1 MYKADDERAVRCFGG
16 PDDPLMMRYH
26 DEEWGVP
33 LHDDTGLLEFLLLDG
48 AQAGLSWRTILH
60 KREAY
65 RAAFDGFDAGK
76 VAGYTD
82 ADRER
87 LLADPGIV
95 RNRLKIK
102 AARSNAVAALGLA
115 ERHGGLAPFFWGFVD
130 GVPVVNRWA
139 DTAEVPASTQ
149 LSDRLSR
156 ELKRLGFKFVGSTI
170 CYSFMQAV
178 GMVDDHTRDCF
189 RCRPAAELRPAPPA
203 PPRAS

>member
-1 MYKADDERAVRCFGG
+1 MAEGDDTRRCAWVGN
-16 PDDPLMMRYH
+16 DPVYVAYH
-26 DEEWGVP
+26 DREWGVP
-33 LHDDTGLLEFLLLDG
+33 SHDDRYLFEMLLLEG
-48 AQAGLSWRTILH
+48 AQAGLSWRLILG

-65 RAAFDGFDAGK
+65 RRAYDGFDPVRIA
-76 VAGYTD
+76 AWDD
-82 ADRER
+82 AKLER
-87 LLADPGIV
+87 LSRDPGIV

-139 DTAEVPASTQ
+139 DTAKVPASTP

>member
-1 MYKADDERAVRCFGG
+1 MAEADDTRRCAWVGN
-16 PDDPLMMRYH
+16 DPVYVAYH
-26 DEEWGVP
+26 DREWGVP
-33 LHDDTGLLEFLLLDG
+33 SHDDRYLFEMLLLEG
-48 AQAGLSWRTILH
+48 AQAGLSWRLILG

-65 RAAFDGFDAGK
+65 RHAYDGFDPVRIA
-76 VAGYTD
+76 AWDD
-82 ADRER
+82 AKLER
-87 LLADPGIV
+87 LSRDPGIV

-139 DTAEVPASTQ
+139 DTAKVPASTP